1 MMLDDVIG
9 IDVRHEGGGDDG
21 DGGAGARGWDG
32 GSTPRHWEVE
42 GRGGGT
48 SGTSRRADG
57 EPMVGSHWR
66 ESRERGARCSFD
78 ANTWSLDVS
87 SHSRPCRSQKNV

>member
-42 GRGGGT
+42 GRGGALLVRAGGPT
-48 SGTSRRADG
+48 VSPWWAATGASLESGV
-57 EPMVGSHWR
+57 P
-66 ESRERGARCSFD
+66 
-78 ANTWSLDVS
+78 DVAS
-87 SHSRPCRSQKNV
+87 MRTHSPWTCL